1 MAKDVGIPGIAP
13 EDVKH
18 TAFQQAQIDAFLAEQ
33 KAEEE
38 ALGKEEPLELMESE
52 IMGAWK
58 VLQELQNK
66 YGYRKASHE
75 NLVSLKGEADELFGK
90 IGLQVVV
97 DWVLPG
103 LHQQQQPPTITVVGR
118 LSGHEY
124 NPEQNRYEIGKGVAD
139 DYYNLKKAQQL
150 AKTGG
155 KKPKGGGL
163 IIPGR

>member
-1 MAKDVGIPGIAP
+1 MSKDVGIPGIAP

-18 TAFQQAQIDAFLAEQ
+18 TPFQQAQIDKFIAEQ

-38 ALGKEEPLELMESE
+38 ALGKEEPVELMESE

-58 VLQELQNK
+58 VLEHLQNK
-66 YGYRKASHE
+66 YGYMKASHD
-75 NLVSLKGEADELFGK
+75 NLLSLKGEADEMFEK

-103 LHQQQQPPTITVVGR
+103 IMQTQQPPTITIVGR
-118 LSGHEY
+118 LAGHEY
-124 NPEQNRYEIGKGVAD
+124 NPEQNRFEIGKGVAD
-139 DYYNLKKAQQL
+139 QYYNMKRAQMGPQKK
-150 AKTGG
+150 
-155 KKPKGGGL
+155 L

>member
-18 TAFQQAQIDAFLAEQ
+18 TPFQQAQIDAYLAEQ
-33 KAEEE
+33 RAEEE
-38 ALGKEEPLELMESE
+38 RLGKEEPVELMESE

-58 VLQELQNK
+58 VLEHLQNK
-66 YGYRKASHE
+66 YGYMKASHD
-75 NLVSLKGEADELFGK
+75 NLLSLKGEADEMFEK

-103 LHQQQQPPTITVVGR
+103 ISQKQEPPTITIVGR
-118 LSGHEY
+118 LAGHEY
-124 NPEQNRYEIGKGVAD
+124 NPEQNRFEIGKGVAD
-139 DYYNLKKAQQL
+139 QYYNMKRAQMGPQKK
-150 AKTGG
+150 
-155 KKPKGGGL
+155 L

>member
-18 TAFQQAQIDAFLAEQ
+18 TPFQQAQIDAYLAEQ

-38 ALGKEEPLELMESE
+38 RLGKEEPLELMESE

-58 VLQELQNK
+58 VLEHLQNK
-66 YGYRKASHE
+66 YGYMKASHD
-75 NLVSLKGEADELFGK
+75 NLLSLKGEADEMFEK
-90 IGLQVVV
+90 IGLQVIV

-103 LHQQQQPPTITVVGR
+103 ISMKQEPPTITIVGR
-118 LSGHEY
+118 LAGNDY

-139 DYYNLKKAQQL
+139 NYYNMKRAQMGPQKK
-150 AKTGG
+150 
-155 KKPKGGGL
+155 L

>member
-1 MAKDVGIPGIAP
+1 MSKEVGIPGIAP

-18 TAFQQAQIDAFLAEQ
+18 TAFQQAQIDAYLAEQ
-33 KAEEE
+33 RAEKERQE
-38 ALGKEEPLELMESE
+38 DEEPIELMESE

-58 VLQELQNK
+58 VLEHLQNK

-75 NLVSLKGEADELFGK
+75 NLLSLKGEADEMFEK

-103 LHQQQQPPTITVVGR
+103 LMQQQQPPTITIVGR
-118 LSGHEY
+118 VNGHEY

-139 DYYNLKKAQQL
+139 RYYDMKRS
-150 AKTGG
+150 KTKNKG
-155 KKPKGGGL
+155 KL
-163 IIPGR
+163 ILPGQ

>member
-1 MAKDVGIPGIAP
+1 MTNSNEIPGIRP

-18 TAFQQAQIDAFLAEQ
+18 TPFQQAQIDAYLAEQ
-33 KAEEE
+33 RAEEE
-38 ALGKEEPLELMESE
+38 RLGKEEPLELMESE

-58 VLQELQNK
+58 VLEQLQNK

-75 NLVSLKGEADELFGK
+75 NLVSLKGEADELFEK

-97 DWVLPG
+97 DCVLPG
-103 LHQQQQPPTITVVGR
+103 IMQQQQPPTITIVGR
-118 LSGHEY
+118 LSGNDY

-139 DYYNLKKAQQL
+139 RYYDMKRAQMGTQKK
-150 AKTGG
+150 
-155 KKPKGGGL
+155 L